1 MVQAGVFVELD
12 CGVEGF
18 VHVSRLGMKHR
29 ISSPSLYFKLDQVLD
44 LQIDSI
50 DSDERKVS
58 LSVVESSEE
67 AISEED
73 AADNENNQLNEA
85 REYIE
90 KSKKMSSSFGSFADA
105 FSKLENK

>member
-1 MVQAGVFVELD
+1 MPVFRR
-12 CGVEGF
+12 F
-18 VHVSRLGMKHR
+18 V
-29 ISSPSLYFKLDQVLD
+29 PYFQSLPLVGQNLD

-90 KSKKMSSSFGSFADA
+90 KSKKMSSS
-105 FSKLENK
+105 SKTVFFCIKKLRNSY